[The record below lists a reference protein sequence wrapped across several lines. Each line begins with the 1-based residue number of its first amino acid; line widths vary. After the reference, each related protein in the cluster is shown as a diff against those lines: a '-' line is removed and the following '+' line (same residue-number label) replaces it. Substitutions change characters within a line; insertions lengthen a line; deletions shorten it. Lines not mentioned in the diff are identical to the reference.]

1 MNKNQKVFVTIGVA
15 LEIFFFFVRPVY
27 EVYMGEK
34 EFGFATI
41 STIQNGYENSIGF
54 HVDVVTATN
63 YWLGIMFS
71 VALLT
76 ILCVTLASDTDSK

>member
-1 MNKNQKVFVTIGVA
+1 MNKNQKVFITIGLA

-41 STIQNGYENSIGF
+41 STIQNGYETSI
-54 HVDVVTATN
+54 
-63 YWLGIMFS
+63 
-71 VALLT
+71 
-76 ILCVTLASDTDSK
+76 